1 MEFTRKFNNKTERK
15 QYMKKIFK
23 VSLPIIFLL
32 LLWQFVIVVFDLPHY
47 MLPKPLDV
55 FYKLIESYDLLW
67 EHTQVTLLEIVIGI
81 ALGSFFGLSSAF
93 ALFYF
98 KRIEKYLLPI
108 LVISQAIPVF
118 AIAPLLV
125 LWFGYGMAS
134 KIAMTVI
141 IIYFPITSACYDGLK
156 NTPKQWLQ
164 LAHTYKLS
172 AFAILYKVRF
182 KASLPSLASGLK
194 IAVCIA
200 PIGAVIGEWVGSSKG
215 LGYLMLHANAR
226 MQIDMMFSALF
237 ILIILT
243 LSIYFLTDFLT
254 KKFIPWASHLH

>member
-1 MEFTRKFNNKTERK
+1 
-15 QYMKKIFK
+15 MKKFLK
-23 VSLPIIFLL
+23 ALLPILFLL
-32 LLWQFVIVVFDLPHY
+32 ILWQSVVMVFDLPHY
-47 MLPKPLDV
+47 ILPKPKDV
-55 FYKLIESYDLLW
+55 FLQLINQYSLLW
-67 EHTQVTLLEIVIGI
+67 EHTQTTLLEIVIGLI
-81 ALGSFFGLSSAF
+81 LGCFFGLGSAF
-93 ALFYF
+93 ALLYF
-98 KRIEKYLLPI
+98 KKIEKYLLPI

-125 LWFGYGMAS
+125 LWFGYGLAS
-134 KIAMTVI
+134 KIVMTVL
-141 IIYFPITSACYDGLK
+141 IIYFPITTACYDGLK

-164 LAHTYKLS
+164 LAHTYKLTPLQ
-172 AFAILYKVRF
+172 ILFKVRF

-226 MQIDMMFSALF
+226 MQIDLMFSALF

-243 LSIYFLTDFLT
+243 LSLYFLSDYLT
-254 KKFIPWASHLH
+254 RKFIPWASYLH

>member
-1 MEFTRKFNNKTERK
+1 MAFTRRVSVKITRK
-15 QYMKKIFK
+15 SNMKKIFK
-23 VSLPIIFLL
+23 ISLPIIFLFI
-32 LLWQFVIVVFDLPHY
+32 LWEGVILVFDLPHY
-47 MLPKPLDV
+47 MLPRPKDV
-55 FYKLIESYDLLW
+55 FLQIINQYRLLW
-67 EHTQVTLLEIVIGI
+67 EHTQTTLLEIVIGI
-81 ALGSFFGLSSAF
+81 VLGCFFGLGSAF
-93 ALFYF
+93 TLLYF
-98 KRIEKYLLPI
+98 KKIEKYLLPV

-134 KIAMTVI
+134 KIVMTVI
-141 IIYFPITSACYDGLK
+141 IIYFPITTACYDGLK

-164 LAHTYKLS
+164 LAHIYKLTP
-172 AFAILYKVRF
+172 FQTLLKVQF

-226 MQIDMMFSALF
+226 MQIDLMFSALF

-243 LSIYFLTDFLT
+243 LSIYFLTDFAT
-254 KKFIPWASHLH
+254 KKLIPWASHLH

>member
-1 MEFTRKFNNKTERK
+1 
-15 QYMKKIFK
+15 
-23 VSLPIIFLL
+23 
-32 LLWQFVIVVFDLPHY
+32 
-47 MLPKPLDV
+47 MLPEPKDV
-55 FYKLIESYDLLW
+55 FLQLTTQYSLLW
-67 EHTQVTLLEIVIGI
+67 EHTQITLLEIILGI
-81 ALGSFFGLSSAF
+81 ILGSIFGLGSAF
-93 ALFYF
+93 VLLYF

-134 KIAMTVI
+134 KIVMTVI
-141 IIYFPITSACYDGLK
+141 IIYFPITTACYDGLK

-172 AFAILYKVRF
+172 PLQTLFKVRF

-226 MQIDMMFSALF
+226 MQIDLMFSALF
-237 ILIILT
+237 ILIVLT

>member
-1 MEFTRKFNNKTERK
+1 
-15 QYMKKIFK
+15 MKKLFK
-23 VSLPIIFLL
+23 ILLPTIFLL
-32 LLWQFVIVVFDLPHY
+32 GLWQGLIIIFDLPHY
-47 MLPKPLDV
+47 MLPQPKDV
-55 FYKLIESYDLLW
+55 FLQLINQYDLLL
-67 EHTQVTLLEIVIGI
+67 EHTQTTLLEIILGI
-81 ALGSFFGLSSAF
+81 ILGCFFGLSSAF
-93 ALFYF
+93 ALLYF
-98 KRIEKYLLPI
+98 KKIEKYLLPI

-125 LWFGYGMAS
+125 LWFGYGLAS
-134 KIAMTVI
+134 KIVMTVI

-156 NTPKQWLQ
+156 NTPKQWLD
-164 LAHTYKLS
+164 LAHTYKLTPLQTL
-172 AFAILYKVRF
+172 FKVRF

-226 MQIDMMFSALF
+226 MQIDLMFSALF

-243 LSIYFLTDFLT
+243 LSIYFLTDYFT

>member
-32 LLWQFVIVVFDLPHY
+32 LLWQFAIVVFDLPHY

>member
-1 MEFTRKFNNKTERK
+1 
-15 QYMKKIFK
+15 MKKLFK
-23 VSLPIIFLL
+23 ILLPTIFLL
-32 LLWQFVIVVFDLPHY
+32 GLWQGLIIIFDLPHY
-47 MLPKPLDV
+47 MLPQPKDV
-55 FYKLIESYDLLW
+55 FLQLINQYDLLL
-67 EHTQVTLLEIVIGI
+67 EHTQTTLLEIILGI
-81 ALGSFFGLSSAF
+81 ILGCFFGLSSAF
-93 ALFYF
+93 ALLYF
-98 KRIEKYLLPI
+98 KKIEKYLLPI

-125 LWFGYGMAS
+125 LWFGYGLAS
-134 KIAMTVI
+134 KIVMTVI

-156 NTPKQWLQ
+156 NTPKQWLD
-164 LAHTYKLS
+164 LAYTYKLTPLQTL
-172 AFAILYKVRF
+172 FKVRF

-226 MQIDMMFSALF
+226 MQIDLMFSALF

-243 LSIYFLTDFLT
+243 LSIYFLTDYLT

>member
-1 MEFTRKFNNKTERK
+1 
-15 QYMKKIFK
+15 MKKIFK
-23 VSLPIIFLL
+23 ISLPIIFLL
-32 LLWQFVIVVFDLPHY
+32 LLWQSLIVVFNLPHY
-47 MLPKPLDV
+47 MLPKPSDV
-55 FYKLIESYDLLW
+55 FFKLIESYDLLW
-67 EHTQVTLLEIVIGI
+67 EHTLVTFQEIIIGI
-81 ALGSFFGLSSAF
+81 TLGSFFGLSSAF

-98 KRIEKYLLPI
+98 KKIEKYLLPI

-134 KIAMTVI
+134 KIAMTII
-141 IIYFPITSACYDGLK
+141 IIYFPITTACYDGLK

-172 AFAILYKVRF
+172 SFQILYKVRF

-194 IAVCIA
+194 IAVSIA
-200 PIGAVIGEWVGSSKG
+200 PIGAVIGEWVGSSQG

-226 MQIDMMFSALF
+226 MQIDLMFSALL

-243 LSIYFLTDFLT
+243 LSIYFLTDFIT

>member
-1 MEFTRKFNNKTERK
+1 
-15 QYMKKIFK
+15 MKKFLK
-23 VSLPIIFLL
+23 VLLPILFLFAI
-32 LLWQFVIVVFDLPHY
+32 WQIVIVIFDLPHY
-47 MLPKPLDV
+47 ILPKPIDV
-55 FYKLIESYDLLW
+55 FFQLINQYSLLW
-67 EHTQVTLLEIVIGI
+67 EHTQTTLLEIVLGIIIGCI
-81 ALGSFFGLSSAF
+81 FGLSSAF
-93 ALFYF
+93 ALLYF
-98 KRIEKYLLPI
+98 TKIEKYLLPI

-134 KIAMTVI
+134 KIVMTVI
-141 IIYFPITSACYDGLK
+141 IIYFPITTACYDGLK

-164 LAHTYKLS
+164 LAYTYKLS
-172 AFAILYKVRF
+172 PLQTLFKVRF

-226 MQIDMMFSALF
+226 MQIDLMFSALF
-237 ILIILT
+237 ILIVIT
-243 LSIYFLTDFLT
+243 LGIYFLTDYLT
-254 KKFIPWASHLH
+254 KKFIPWASYLH

>member
-1 MEFTRKFNNKTERK
+1 
-15 QYMKKIFK
+15 MKKFLK
-23 VSLPIIFLL
+23 ALLPALFFIA
-32 LLWQFVIVVFDLPHY
+32 LWQSIVVIFQLPHY
-47 MLPKPLDV
+47 ILPKPQDV
-55 FYKLIESYDLLW
+55 FIQLTSQYSLLW
-67 EHTQVTLLEIVIGI
+67 EHTQTTLLEIVLGI
-81 ALGSFFGLSSAF
+81 ILGCFFGLSSAF
-93 ALFYF
+93 TLLYF
-98 KRIEKYLLPI
+98 KKIEKYLLPL

-125 LWFGYGMAS
+125 LWFGYGIAS
-134 KIAMTVI
+134 KIVMTVL

-164 LAHTYKLS
+164 LAHTYKLTPLQVL
-172 AFAILYKVRF
+172 FKVRF

-194 IAVCIA
+194 IAVSIA
-200 PIGAVIGEWVGSSKG
+200 PIGAVVGEWVGSSKG

-226 MQIDMMFSALF
+226 MQIDLMFSALF

>member
-1 MEFTRKFNNKTERK
+1 MYRNF
-15 QYMKKIFK
+15 FK
-23 VSLPIIFLL
+23 VLLPIIFLFA
-32 LLWQFVIVVFDLPHY
+32 LWQGIIVVFDVPHY
-47 MLPKPLDV
+47 MLPKPIDV
-55 FYKLIESYDLLW
+55 FSKLINNYGLLW
-67 EHTQVTLLEIVIGI
+67 EHSLVTLLEIIIGI
-81 ALGSFFGLSSAF
+81 VLGCFFGLSSAF

-98 KRIEKYLLPI
+98 KKIEKYLLPI
-108 LVISQAIPVF
+108 LVMSQAIPVF

-125 LWFGYGMAS
+125 LWLGYGMAS

-141 IIYFPITSACYDGLK
+141 IIYFPITTACYDGLK

-172 AFAILYKVRF
+172 AFTILYKVRF
-182 KASLPSLASGLK
+182 RASLPSLASGLK

-226 MQIDMMFSALF
+226 MQIDLMFSALF
-237 ILIILT
+237 VLIVMT
-243 LSIYFLTDFLT
+243 LSIYFLTNFLT
-254 KKFIPWASHLH
+254 KKLIPWAAHLH

>member
-1 MEFTRKFNNKTERK
+1 
-15 QYMKKIFK
+15 MKNFLKAI
-23 VSLPIIFLL
+23 LPVIFLFI
-32 LLWQFVIVVFDLPHY
+32 LWQSVVVIFDLPHY
-47 MLPKPLDV
+47 ILPKPKDV
-55 FYKLIESYDLLW
+55 FFQLINQHSLLW
-67 EHTQVTLLEIVIGI
+67 EHTQTTLLEIIIGI
-81 ALGSFFGLSSAF
+81 ILGCIFGLSSAF
-93 ALFYF
+93 TLLYF
-98 KRIEKYLLPI
+98 KKIEKYLLPL

-134 KIAMTVI
+134 KIVMTVI
-141 IIYFPITSACYDGLK
+141 IIYFPITTACYDGLK

-172 AFAILYKVRF
+172 ALQTLLKVRF
-182 KASLPSLASGLK
+182 RASLPSLASGLK

-226 MQIDMMFSALF
+226 MQIDLMFSALI

-243 LSIYFLTDFLT
+243 LSLYFLSDYLT
-254 KKFIPWASHLH
+254 RKFIPWASYLH